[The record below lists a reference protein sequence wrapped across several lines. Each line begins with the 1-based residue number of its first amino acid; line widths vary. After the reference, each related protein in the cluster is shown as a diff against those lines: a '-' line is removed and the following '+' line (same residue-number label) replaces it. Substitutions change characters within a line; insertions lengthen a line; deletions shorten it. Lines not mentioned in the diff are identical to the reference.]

1 MNKFIK
7 STLAM
12 ALSVSAMGAM
22 AETYS
27 VEVTLNSQIGEAP
40 LVATEEVGMSYP
52 ELTVTD
58 ATVEGAWCVVN
69 GTANGVGFNN
79 RTATEANS
87 LCPGATGRIAT
98 VKFTGAKNAAITVLR
113 ELPVQEQAGIRFGNN
128 GKAFSDSRTYTLSGT
143 DGTVD
148 VTLGSGIVLF
158 DKSQVTDSVLVFNYE
173 ITGAYQ

>member
-27 VEVTLNSQIGEAP
+27 VEVTLNSQIGETP
-40 LVATEEVGMSYP
+40 LVATEEVAMSYP

-58 ATVEGAWCVVN
+58 ATVEGARCV
-69 GTANGVGFNN
+69 ANGHANLVGFNN
-79 RTATEANS
+79 AAATEANS
-87 LCPGATGRIAT
+87 LCPGATGNFAT
-98 VKFTGAKNAAITVLR
+98 VKFTGAKNAMITVFR
-113 ELPVQEQAGIRFGNN
+113 ELPVQEQAGMRFGNL
-128 GKAFSDSRTYTLSGT
+128 GGAYSDTTTVTLSGT
-143 DGTVD
+143 DGTAD
-148 VTLGSGIVLF
+148 VHLGSSIDLF